1 MVNVKVKITNLR
13 EIKDAFNKAPKRMT
27 KALNKAIQQSIFT
40 IERQSKINTPVRT
53 GFLRASHRSL
63 FSNLRGEVG
72 PTASYSIFV
81 HEGTRFMRA
90 RPFLMEAVQ
99 SSDSQVQG
107 FFKQAVQ
114 DTLDDIARDVG

>member
-13 EIKDAFNKAPKRMT
+13 EIKQAFSQAPARMT

-72 PTASYSIFV
+72 PTASYAMFV
-81 HEGTRFMRA
+81 HEGTRYMRS
-90 RPFLMEAVQ
+90 RPFLLEAVQ
-99 SSDSQVQG
+99 STDSQIQG
-107 FFKQAVQ
+107 FFEAAVQ
-114 DTLDDIARDVG
+114 DTLDSIARDV